1 MCGQLTWHKVRPS
14 SLGSSSSD
22 NVLLV
27 KKGLV
32 LSRGECVLVQHHH
45 GAWCALRRTGRQATV
60 IKLEKEITPPCLY
73 WEQRYRGTPSHPPPP
88 PFCVFLGVCVSVSL
102 SVSHSGYSRAQLSG
116 LRLPYISLSVQ
127 FHSGPWY
134 CHRKFLSKYSS
145 MIRQIEDR
153 QSS

>member
-1 MCGQLTWHKVRPS
+1 MCGQLTWHKVRPC

-88 PFCVFLGVCVSVSL
+88 PFCVCVCVFLGVCVSVSL
-102 SVSHSGYSRAQLSG
+102 SLS
-116 LRLPYISLSVQ
+116 LIQATHEHNCLV
-127 FHSGPWY
+127 WD
-134 CHRKFLSKYSS
+134 CHIYHFPYSS
-145 MIRQIEDR
+145 TADLDIVIGNSCRNTVQWFDR
-153 QSS
+153 